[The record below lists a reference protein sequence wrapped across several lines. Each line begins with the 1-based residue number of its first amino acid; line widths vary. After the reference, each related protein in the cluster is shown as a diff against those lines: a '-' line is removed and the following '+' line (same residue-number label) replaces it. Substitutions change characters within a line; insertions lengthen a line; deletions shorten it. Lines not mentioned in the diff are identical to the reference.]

1 MAEPDATTAQA
12 LSALDLPDAV
22 PDRNPIDVTLAG
34 LRPDVLRT
42 VINTLLASPTYDALI
57 VIVGASGIG
66 QPDLVAR
73 PVIEA
78 AQATDKP
85 LLVYVSPEAPRIVQ
99 HLNRNGVPAFA
110 APESCAAALAALLP
124 SSKRHLISAI
134 ASPRTEQSLPEDL
147 PASGPLNEA
156 ESKQLFARFG
166 IPSTHEFVVASAAE
180 AEAAAHKLGDRV
192 VLKVLSRHIAHKTE
206 VGGVRV
212 DVPAHE
218 VARHCTEMAAAVS
231 AKSPHALEG
240 FLVQELI
247 RDGVELILGFH
258 RDPQL
263 GAAVLLGMGGIAT
276 ELFNDTTLRL
286 VPVTADDAQDMIA
299 SLRSAPLLRGFRG
312 RPRYDVDALAR
323 AIVAFSDMILDLG
336 SRVSEAEINP
346 LFVLP
351 DGRGVRAGDGLVIL
365 QVA

>member
-1 MAEPDATTAQA
+1 M
-12 LSALDLPDAV
+12 
-22 PDRNPIDVTLAG
+22 
-34 LRPDVLRT
+34 
-42 VINTLLASPTYDALI
+42 
-57 VIVGASGIG
+57 
-66 QPDLVAR
+66 
-73 PVIEA
+73 
-78 AQATDKP
+78 
-85 LLVYVSPEAPRIVQ
+85 
-99 HLNRNGVPAFA
+99 
-110 APESCAAALAALLP
+110 AALAA
-124 SSKRHLISAI
+124 
-134 ASPRTEQSLPEDL
+134 
-147 PASGPLNEA
+147 
-156 ESKQLFARFG
+156 
-166 IPSTHEFVVASAAE
+166 
-180 AEAAAHKLGDRV
+180 
-192 VLKVLSRHIAHKTE
+192 
-206 VGGVRV
+206 
-212 DVPAHE
+212 
-218 VARHCTEMAAAVS
+218 

>member
-1 MAEPDATTAQA
+1 
-12 LSALDLPDAV
+12 
-22 PDRNPIDVTLAG
+22 
-34 LRPDVLRT
+34 VLRT

-78 AQATDKP
+78 AQSTNKP
-85 LLVYVSPEAPRIVQ
+85 VMVYVSPEAPRIVQ

-110 APESCAAALAALLP
+110 APESCAAALAALLLP
-124 SSKRHLISAI
+124 SKRHSISAI
-134 ASPRTEQSLPEDL
+134 VSPRTDQSLPKDL

-166 IPSTHEFVVASAAE
+166 IPSTQEFVVASAMD
-180 AEAAAHKLGDRV
+180 AEAAAHKLGGRV

-218 VARHCTEMAAAVS
+218 LARHCAEMAATAA
-231 AKSPHALEG
+231 AKSPYALEG

-247 RDGVELILGFH
+247 RDGVELILGLH
-258 RDPQL
+258 RDPEL
-263 GAAVLLGMGGIAT
+263 GAAVLLGMGGIAA

-286 VPVTADDAQDMIA
+286 VPVTLSDAQDMIA

-323 AIVAFSDMILDLG
+323 AIVAFSDMIATLG
-336 SRVSEAEINP
+336 PRLGEAEINP

-351 DGRGVRAGDGLVIL
+351 EGRGVRTGDGLVIL
-365 QVA
+365 QDA